1 MHTAHFPY
9 LQEDGMTVTF
19 DRATALAHEDVEY
32 LSWEHPMTQGV
43 MDLVAGDDH
52 GKAVVV
58 GVDFDL
64 LPRGSLLIETIHV
77 LEIVAP
83 NAPEL
88 RRFVSTTMCQF
99 IRDEHGRSFS
109 KLINSRKL
117 FRNVRNV
124 ENSIVRKLVKLRR
137 PKIVSI
143 IEQNER
149 DAKATFAGVIETA
162 RSKLITT
169 TERELE
175 RLTYLQSVNASV
187 RSEEIDLIREQLD
200 ESLQSFSKAQAR
212 LDAVRLI
219 VIF

>member
-1 MHTAHFPY
+1 
-9 LQEDGMTVTF
+9 
-19 DRATALAHEDVEY
+19 
-32 LSWEHPMTQGV
+32 MTQGA
-43 MDLVAGDDH
+43 MELVASDDH

-88 RRFVSTTMCQF
+88 RRFVATTMCQF
-99 IRDEHGRSFS
+99 IRGENGRNFS
-109 KLINSRKL
+109 KLINSKKL

-124 ENSIVRKLVKLRR
+124 ENAIVRKLLKLRR
-137 PKIVSI
+137 PKIVSV

-162 RSKLITT
+162 RLKLISN

-187 RSEEIDLIREQLD
+187 RSEEIDLIREQLN
-200 ESLQSFSKAQAR
+200 ESLQCFGRAQSR

-219 VIF
+219 VTF